1 MTADQ
6 IDRIEG
12 IISKKNILQ
21 FKDIIDNIVN
31 ELVEDGFEQ
40 TDVATYLTEV
50 IREYLVGIN

>member
-21 FKDIIDNIVN
+21 FKDTIDNIVD
-31 ELVEDGFEQ
+31 ELVEDGFEEI
-40 TDVATYLTEV
+40 DVATYLTEV
-50 IREYLVGIN
+50 IREYLVG